1 MRVDVSAHP
10 DVQLRSATG
19 CVLVGLCA
27 LALAACA
34 TRAPIHE
41 GPASSATSTSA
52 TSIVPNVTRGEFT
65 VAANKL
71 DTWNAIGQIVV
82 RTPGVEYQ
90 GRAQMLDL
98 YTVRYR
104 GQPFLLIARALPLS
118 DTVKD
123 TTTLVTASTSTGKPI
138 DSDASA
144 ELLALLQRDL
154 PAEIV
159 RVRATQATE
168 AAARKAKLKKAGLK
182 SRRKK

>member
-1 MRVDVSAHP
+1 MRTHASAHP
-10 DVQLRSATG
+10 DVPLQSATTWF
-19 CVLVGLCA
+19 VVGLCA
-27 LALAACA
+27 LTSCT
-34 TRAPIHE
+34 TRAPVHE
-41 GPASSATSTSA
+41 APAPAPASST
-52 TSIVPNVTRGEFT
+52 TSIVPTVTRGEFT

-118 DTVKD
+118 DTVRN
-123 TTTLVTASTSTGKPI
+123 TTTLVTAGTSTGKPI

-144 ELLALLQRDL
+144 DLLALLQREL

-159 RVRATQATE
+159 RVRATQAAE
-168 AAARKAKLKKAGLK
+168 AAARKVRLKKPK
-182 SRRKK
+182 SKPGRKK